1 MGTLAM
7 TTASSALPR
16 PTLEILSIE
25 QIRTMLAESKPI
37 VFSDPVLAR
46 MDLPIRLTFYP
57 LGFPLEISTN
67 CEEIIDRAADI
78 WGKSSKLFDTPTL
91 QMEVAVTEGASGE
104 CPPAPICRMRQHLC
118 SNIANGENF
127 AISDLSRGFSS
138 ISITRDVLDHPGY
151 LRNFFLEATG
161 LCQIATR
168 FTTPVH
174 AACIAL
180 DGCGILLCGDS
191 GAGKSTLSYACARA
205 GWTYITDDG
214 SYLIN
219 GREDGLAVGNCR
231 IFRFRPSAGDIFPE
245 LHGRPIMQRAQT
257 GKPSIEL
264 PATPSR
270 RFTTRNT
277 TVVRH
282 VVFLNRHAGS
292 PQELAAFPTDIA
304 RNFILQRLCH
314 IPELQEVQM
323 RTVERL
329 LANGAFE
336 LRYTDLDWAIQRL
349 GQLAREGR

>member
-1 MGTLAM
+1 M
-7 TTASSALPR
+7 
-16 PTLEILSIE
+16 LEILSVE
-25 QIRTMLAESKPI
+25 QIRTTLAESKPI
-37 VFSDPVLAR
+37 VLSDPVLAR

-67 CEEIIDRAADI
+67 SEEIIDKANEI
-78 WGKSSKLFDTPTL
+78 WGHSSKLFDTPTL
-91 QMEVAVTEGASGE
+91 QMEVSVTEGASGE
-104 CPPAPICRMRQHLC
+104 CPPAPICRIRRHLC

-138 ISITRDVLDHPGY
+138 ISITRDVLAHPSY
-151 LRNFFLEATG
+151 LRNFFLEASG

-168 FTTPVH
+168 YTTPVH
-174 AACIAL
+174 AACVAL

-219 GREDGLAVGNCR
+219 DREDGLVVGNCR
-231 IFRFRPSAGDIFPE
+231 IFRFRPSAEELFPE

-264 PATPSR
+264 PATSFR
-270 RFTTRNT
+270 GLTTTGT
-277 TVVRH
+277 TNVRH
-282 VVFLNRHAGS
+282 LVFLNRRTGS
-292 PQELAAFPTDIA
+292 RQELTGFPTEIA

-314 IPELQEVQM
+314 VPELLEAQV
-323 RTVERL
+323 RITDRL
-329 LANGAFE
+329 LDRGVFE
-336 LRYTDLDWAIQRL
+336 LCYTDLDWAIERL
-349 GQLAREGR
+349 GQLAREGQ